1 MENFNH
7 ERIPSFTSL
16 FSYDGHDYATTVQL
30 TSEDIKGKVM
40 LCGGILI
47 EWDQEMLMSKVDD

>member
-1 MENFNH
+1 M
-7 ERIPSFTSL
+7 PSYYYL
-16 FSYDGHDYATTVQL
+16 FSYDGHDYDTIVQL